1 MERERASQRNKS
13 SLSFFCLVAADNNAR
28 ASFLFQPFFSL
39 SLLHPRLSP
48 TPPPPQSDA
57 PLDVQKD
64 LKYAQAASLD
74 EEGRPS
80 SELAAEAA
88 EAAAASAQA
97 GGGEGLG
104 GEGGAAAAAAAEHE
118 GGVEAATGRAP
129 AQRVGDRR
137 VAGPAHHHNDN
148 RGGGGALGGGGGGGG
163 ELGEGELSK
172 KAFRAHSDEVQ
183 RAHGGGAAS
192 KHSPLASKQPPVVDV
207 GMQNKQA
214 REKGE
219 ERRSKKRRRSACFVL
234 SLNTNEKNSS
244 LFPSFPKT

>member
-48 TPPPPQSDA
+48 TPPPPPQSDA

-104 GEGGAAAAAAAEHE
+104 GDGEG
-118 GGVEAATGRAP
+118 
-129 AQRVGDRR
+129 
-137 VAGPAHHHNDN
+137 
-148 RGGGGALGGGGGGGG
+148 
-163 ELGEGELSK
+163 GEGE
-172 KAFRAHSDEVQ
+172 
-183 RAHGGGAAS
+183 GG
-192 KHSPLASKQPPVVDV
+192 
-207 GMQNKQA
+207 
-214 REKGE
+214 EGE
-219 ERRSKKRRRSACFVL
+219 GGEGEGGRGGDG
-234 SLNTNEKNSS
+234 
-244 LFPSFPKT
+244 